1 MARRFTPATGKI
13 GVRSRSGLTSPK
25 TGRPET
31 FAQSQAR
38 LSGGMVK
45 NQTSVAPEAF
55 YDETS
60 LGDAV
65 TAGIFDVYSTS
76 GRVRTSP
83 FELDLD
89 KEGMRQYA
97 QFVQGYDDTTIASE
111 KFDPQDIGA
120 AHAPGVDA
128 SPSPLTLNPTS
139 TLFPERPRTLAAGYK
154 FNPGSQTV
162 GKLTIMFRD
171 GTLYNYYDV
180 PISLWSTFKAA
191 PSKGRAIVSLGLN
204 GFVRGYANA
213 SSSSGSR
220 QVIHKTSRV
229 AQKTLHAQRPN
240 ASGKRTVQVRK
251 QTRRRTR

>member
-1 MARRFTPATGKI
+1 
-13 GVRSRSGLTSPK
+13 
-25 TGRPET
+25 
-31 FAQSQAR
+31 
-38 LSGGMVK
+38 MVK

-60 LGDAV
+60 LGDVV

-89 KEGMRQYA
+89 KEGMKQYA
-97 QFVQGYDDTTIASE
+97 QFVQGYDDTTLASE
-111 KFDPQDIGA
+111 QFDPQDVGQTPTA
-120 AHAPGVDA
+120 TNAPA
-128 SPSPLTLNPTS
+128 PLTLNPTS

-180 PISLWSTFKAA
+180 PIALWSTFKAA
-191 PSKGRAIVSLGLN
+191 PSKGRAILSLGLN
-204 GFVRGYANA
+204 GYTRGYAGASA
-213 SSSSGSR
+213 SSGAR
-220 QVIHKTSRV
+220 QVIHKSSRV